1 MLFAI
6 AISAASP
13 AVAASC
19 RSGGG
24 TCHLRQAGRL
34 AGSHWLTSCLLI
46 SHVWTMHPL
55 LPQKRLKNTMR
66 VPMVACGSHTS
77 HTYTYKASCISI
89 SIGSCSAIERSAN
102 ICLKQAS
109 YKPQYIHLFSY
120 KMLYWYM
127 QCTHASSTCIQN
139 IYLCL
144 SATNPLVYFKF
155 HEFFRNIFL
164 KLFDIYFHTNCV
176 CFSID
181 KSFVWHRFP
190 CENTL
195 THTHTYTRLC
205 CVCVIRL

>member
-1 MLFAI
+1 MCEQCTRCCHKKDWSI
-6 AISAASP
+6 QCVYRWWH
-13 AVAASC
+13 VAA
-19 RSGGG
+19 
-24 TCHLRQAGRL
+24 TQATPTQTKRAAFPFPL
-34 AGSHWLTSCLLI
+34 AAVL
-46 SHVWTMHPL
+46 
-55 LPQKRLKNTMR
+55 Q
-66 VPMVACGSHTS
+66 
-77 HTYTYKASCISI
+77 
-89 SIGSCSAIERSAN
+89 SAN

-127 QCTHASSTCIQN
+127 QCTHARSTCIQN

-181 KSFVWHRFP
+181 NSFVWHRFP
-190 CENTL
+190 CENAL
-195 THTHTYTRLC
+195 KHTHTNTS
-205 CVCVIRL
+205 VCA